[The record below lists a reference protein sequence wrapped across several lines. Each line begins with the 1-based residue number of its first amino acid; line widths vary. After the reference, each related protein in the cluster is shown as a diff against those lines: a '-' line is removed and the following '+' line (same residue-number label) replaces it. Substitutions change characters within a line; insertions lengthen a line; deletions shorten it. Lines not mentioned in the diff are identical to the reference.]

1 VSSCNPEVLLRAFKV
16 YVRLLLEYTT
26 CIWSPH
32 YNYVIDE
39 IEAMQRK
46 FTTRL
51 KGCKDMEYP
60 THAQLPSPAQPREM
74 RCLTADLTLTFSII
88 FGLVDVYTTDYFLL
102 KSASGDCIITHSNPF
117 KLLVNYCRTNKRKN
131 CFSEHVVKVWNSLL
145 PSIVNFSSLPT
156 FRNSVSK
163 IIFRTYTKY

>member
-16 YVRLLLEYTT
+16 YVRLLLEYDT
-26 CIWSPH
+26 CIWSPP

-46 FTTRL
+46 FSTRL
-51 KGCKDMEYP
+51 KGCKNMEYP
-60 THAQLPSPAQPREM
+60 TWLSYLHLHSLER
-74 RCLTADLTLTFSII
+74 RHLTAGLTLTYRII

-102 KSASGDCIITHSNPF
+102 KSASGDCIITHGNPL
-117 KLLVNYCRTNKRKN
+117 KLSVNYCHTNTRKN

-145 PSIVNFSSLPT
+145 PNIVNFSSLPT

-163 IIFRTYTKY
+163 ITFRTYTKY